1 MCSSVLRNIAIEL
14 IKMSNDLRLMASG
27 PIAGL
32 SEITIPAVHAGSSI
46 MPGKVN
52 PSLSECLNMI
62 CFIIIGND
70 VSVALAA
77 QAGQFELNVMLPGMI
92 KDMLESTDMLKNF
105 LPVYSKNMI
114 DGLKANEQRL
124 LSLVEKSPI
133 LVTLLNT
140 HIGYLKASEIY
151 KESVTTNKSIRD
163 LVLEKGLMT
172 REELDNALSKKN
184 ILGSK

>member
-1 MCSSVLRNIAIEL
+1 
-14 IKMSNDLRLMASG
+14 
-27 PIAGL
+27 
-32 SEITIPAVHAGSSI
+32 
-46 MPGKVN
+46 
-52 PSLSECLNMI
+52 
-62 CFIIIGND
+62 
-70 VSVALAA
+70 
-77 QAGQFELNVMLPGMI
+77 
-92 KDMLESTDMLKNF
+92 MLKNF

-133 LVTLLNT
+133 LITLLNT

>member
-1 MCSSVLRNIAIEL
+1 
-14 IKMSNDLRLMASG
+14 
-27 PIAGL
+27 
-32 SEITIPAVHAGSSI
+32 

-70 VSVALAA
+70 VSVALSA

-92 KDMLESTDMLKNF
+92 KNMLESTDMLKDF

-114 DGLKANEQRL
+114 DGIKANEQRL
-124 LSLVEKSPI
+124 KSLVEKSPI